1 MSYASK
7 TMQTMPMNGIMT
19 STSVPFLPK
28 NVCLQRRE
36 SDRRGC
42 SIRSRSEPPRL
53 VRQ

>member
-1 MSYASK
+1 MSYANK

-19 STSVPFLPK
+19 STSVPFLPE

-36 SDRRGC
+36 RDRRRC
-42 SIRSRSEPPRL
+42 STRSRTGAPRL